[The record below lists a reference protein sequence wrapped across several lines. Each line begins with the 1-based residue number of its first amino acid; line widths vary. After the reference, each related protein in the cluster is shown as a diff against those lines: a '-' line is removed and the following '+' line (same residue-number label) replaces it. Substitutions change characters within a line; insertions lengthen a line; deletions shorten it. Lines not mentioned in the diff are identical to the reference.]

1 MGWASCGPNSSVIRS
16 TSTRNLGMPPEFHNH
31 LMRWQE
37 AREKASDIIKICMPI
52 LDLEASRDGIFRTS
66 GELYPFRSGAD
77 GRTWQQDYLNALT
90 RLDVTYH
97 SFTRT
102 EQEWKAAQSNM
113 EAASNGLFSAPNELY
128 IASVKAKSA

>member
-1 MGWASCGPNSSVIRS
+1 MLEEYCNAHETVRAAMSAASLMKRQVDELKDALCK
-16 TSTRNLGMPPEFHNH
+16 TSLKIVQMEWMHDVTPKPFHNV
-31 LMRWQE
+31 
-37 AREKASDIIKICMPI
+37 
-52 LDLEASRDGIFRTS
+52 
-66 GELYPFRSGAD
+66 RSGAD